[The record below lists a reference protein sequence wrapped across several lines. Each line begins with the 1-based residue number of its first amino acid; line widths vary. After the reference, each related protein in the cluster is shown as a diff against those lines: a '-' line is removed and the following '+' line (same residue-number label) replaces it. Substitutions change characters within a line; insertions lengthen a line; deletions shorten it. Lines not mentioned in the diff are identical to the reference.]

1 MNILALGFSAAK
13 MAATPDP
20 IVNIPISFK
29 NTVVEPGFLDSS
41 TSPTDCRYQ
50 SGNSI

>member
-13 MAATPDP
+13 MDATPDP
-20 IVNIPISFK
+20 IVNTPISFK
-29 NTVVEPGFLDSS
+29 NTVVEPGFLESS
-41 TSPTDCRYQ
+41 NSPTDCKYH